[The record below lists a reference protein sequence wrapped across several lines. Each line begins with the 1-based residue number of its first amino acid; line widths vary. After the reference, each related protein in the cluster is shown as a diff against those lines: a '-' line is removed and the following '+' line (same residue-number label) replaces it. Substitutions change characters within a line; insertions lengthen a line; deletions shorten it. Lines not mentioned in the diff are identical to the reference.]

1 MAFDLVASAIILVA
15 ACTIGRGILA
25 ALHVDH
31 IREGDRFILSA
42 WLGVIVLAVAL
53 LTVSLAGPVSPR
65 SASAVTVPLVAL
77 GALAGLRARGARA
90 ARVQSRAT
98 PTRAAVTGGVALI
111 LLGSAALA
119 SDPVTLYDSLVY
131 HIGLIEWLRQ
141 HGTVPGIALIHT
153 RLGHV
158 SAWFTLAAPFDTGA
172 LAHRSANVSLGVAL
186 VLVGLQIA
194 IPVSRIASRRARVSD
209 WFLAFTSIV
218 LVWAVA
224 TRGAATPSPDASTNV
239 LIVVA
244 AWSLLVVAPLI
255 SGAGPAPARSES
267 QTGSHRSLANPAFL
281 PFVVALGACAMKLF
295 ALPAAVATGLYAIAT
310 RPGDDEQPEYVRRA
324 VACLILAG
332 LIVGPFVAANV
343 VASGCPAFPSPIGC
357 VDAPWSVGAVHAADY
372 SGYVRDVARWERRG
386 ETSVGASLGWIAPWI
401 LAHPLIAAAAI
412 VSPFLAWWLWTR
424 SVSRP
429 GSQPVVEPRTFAAL
443 ATLALLGIA
452 FAGWFAPAPRFL
464 YAFVAV
470 IPAWALGAWLQPRLT
485 ALPAGAAAGNA
496 RRSRAAFVAASAVV
510 GFTYALASQKL
521 NVWSAVANGAP
532 FLPVTASDLVVP
544 RAPETPARL
553 FHWRVNDVDVMTP
566 VPRPVADTLGY
577 HSVIPVDASF
587 EKCSTATLPCTPYL
601 PDVDVTL
608 RHPAIGLSGGFI
620 RAERPDL
627 AGRIASCLGELSAAE
642 ASAQPLKPADAADAS
657 RCGAEPR

>member
-1 MAFDLVASAIILVA
+1 MAFDVAAWAIILTA

-25 ALHVDH
+25 ALHVDR

-53 LTVSLAGPVSPR
+53 LTVSLVGPVTPL
-65 SASAVTVPLVAL
+65 SATAVTVPLVAL
-77 GALAGLRARGARA
+77 GVVAQRVRGARA
-90 ARVQSRAT
+90 GARLESR
-98 PTRAAVTGGVALI
+98 PTLAPAAVTAGAALI

-131 HIGLIEWLRQ
+131 HVGLIEWLRQ
-141 HGTVPGIALIHT
+141 HGTVPGVALIHT

-158 SAWFTLAAPFDTGA
+158 SAWFTLAAPFDSGP

-194 IPVSRIASRRARVSD
+194 IPIARIASRRARVSD
-209 WFLAFTSIV
+209 VFLAFTSIV

-239 LIVVA
+239 LVIVA
-244 AWSLLVVAPLI
+244 AWSLLVVSPLI
-255 SGAGPAPARSES
+255 SGSGHALASGEAQAASR
-267 QTGSHRSLANPAFL
+267 RSLVDPAFV
-281 PFVVALGACAMKLF
+281 PFVMALGACAMKLF
-295 ALPAAVATGLYAIAT
+295 ALPAAVATGLYAMAT
-310 RPGDDEQPEYVRRA
+310 RTAGDERPEYVRRA
-324 VACLILAG
+324 FACLVLAA
-332 LIVGPFVAANV
+332 LIVGPFVAANI

-357 VDAPWSVGAVHAADY
+357 VDAPWSVGAAHAADY

-401 LAHPLIAAAAI
+401 LAHPLIAAAGL

-424 SVSRP
+424 SVSRA
-429 GSQPVVEPRTFAAL
+429 GSKPVVDPWSFAAL
-443 ATLALLGIA
+443 AALALLGIA
-452 FAGWFAPAPRFL
+452 FAVWFAPAPRFL

-470 IPAWALGAWLQPRLT
+470 IPSWAIGVWLQPRLT
-485 ALPAGAAAGNA
+485 GLPAATAALNA
-496 RRSRAAFVAASAVV
+496 RRSGAAFVAASAVV

-521 NVWSAVANGAP
+521 NVWSAVANGAS
-532 FLPVTASDLVVP
+532 FFPVTVSDLLFP

-553 FHWRVNDVDVMTP
+553 FHWRLNDVDVMTP

-601 PDVDVTL
+601 PNIDVTL
-608 RHPAIGLSGGFI
+608 RHPGIGLSGGFI

-627 AGRIASCLGELSAAE
+627 AGRIASCLGELPAAQ
-642 ASAQPLKPADAADAS
+642 ASPQRLKSADAADAS
-657 RCGAEPR
+657 RCGGEPR